1 MVFFLKTVI
10 TYLCICFVCLIKA
23 QQVPI
28 YTQYVFNKAGVN
40 PAASGTDINQTIN
53 YIFGIART
61 LTAFDN
67 APKQNFVNFS
77 YTIRPPRSYHYW
89 QNVGAY
95 IETDQSG
102 VMANNNIY
110 ASYAFHLL
118 LNKNIVISFGVQAG
132 FRKFLIGTSL
142 LDANDPV
149 VKKTNSYTYSYPDII
164 PGLRLSGKKFFFDI
178 CARQLTVIQQK
189 GIFKKNEKQIG
200 GPSYLN
206 PNIYIA
212 YGRFIPVSHDFVL
225 LPSVAINN
233 AILSVPNVDVN
244 MMLYYNNL
252 FGVGISARNIN
263 FIGGIFQLKILKNLS
278 IGMAYSHSINALNS
292 ISPNSYELMI
302 GVTPMGLN
310 TKFTGNRAIARCPAL
325 EF

>member
-1 MVFFLKTVI
+1 M
-10 TYLCICFVCLIKA
+10 TYLCICFVFLIKA

-53 YIFGIART
+53 YIFGITRT
-61 LTAFDN
+61 MTAFDN

-102 VMANNNIY
+102 VMANNNVY

-118 LNKNIVISFGVQAG
+118 LNKNIIMSLGVQAG
-132 FRKFLIGTSL
+132 FRKFLISTSL

-164 PGLRLSGKKFFFDI
+164 PGFRLSSKKFFFDL

-189 GIFKKNEKQIG
+189 DIIKKNGKQVG

-225 LPSVAINN
+225 LPSIAINN
-233 AILSVPNVDVN
+233 AILSAPNVDVN
-244 MMLYYNNL
+244 VMLYYNNL
-252 FGVGISARNIN
+252 FGVGISARNTN
-263 FIGGIFQLKILKNLS
+263 FIGGVFQLKLLKNLS
-278 IGMAYSHSINALNS
+278 IGMAYSHSINNLS
-292 ISPNSYELMI
+292 SVSPNSYELMI